1 MTSEKR
7 VLLDFIGIAA
17 LCGAAIALVAYFTG
31 DPLELP
37 SYIGGVLNRS
47 LMSPFQAA
55 LLAGVIAVPL
65 HSLWVFTRYRVQ
77 VAPAYESFA
86 SWAQTLFTSF
96 GFMGTI
102 VGVSLAVGGLQT
114 AMEDGEP
121 GALIGG
127 LSTAFDTTFL
137 GLTGAVALMMLRR
150 LIRLKGPQHS

>member
-1 MTSEKR
+1 MMTSERR

-17 LCGAAIALVAYFTG
+17 LCGAAIAMVAYFSDDG
-31 DPLELP
+31 LVWPG
-37 SYIGGVLNRS
+37 YIGGVLERS
-47 LMSPFQAA
+47 LRSPFQAA

-65 HSLWVFTRYRVQ
+65 HSLWVFARYAMP

-102 VGVSLAVGGLQT
+102 VGVSLAVGGLQA

-137 GLTGAVALMMLRR
+137 GLAGAVALMLLRR
-150 LIRLKGPQHS
+150 LMRLKGP